1 MGQSFILASA
11 SDVRL
16 RLLLGAGLRPVVM
29 PARVDE
35 YALMAALLADGASP
49 RDIAD
54 TLAEMKAR
62 KVSERHRQAL
72 VLGCDQVL
80 ALGSRLLTKPQS
92 PDDAVGQL
100 KDLRGRT
107 HDLFSALVLYDEGRP
122 IWRHIGEAQL
132 TMRVLTDAE
141 IKAYVAENWDSIQHA
156 VGCYKIEE
164 AGQALFS
171 AVKGDRSTIQGLPLA
186 PLTQYL
192 TQRGHMTA

>member
-11 SDVRL
+11 SDIRL
-16 RLLLGAGLRPVVM
+16 RLLLGAGLRPLVM
-29 PARVDE
+29 PARLDE
-35 YALMAALLADGASP
+35 YAVMAALLADGARP

-62 KVSERHRQAL
+62 KVSERNLQAL

-80 ALGSRLLTKPQS
+80 ALGTRLLTKPETC
-92 PDDAVGQL
+92 DDAVRQL
-100 KDLRGRT
+100 QDLRGRT
-107 HDLFSALVLYDEGRP
+107 HHLFSALVLYDEGRP

-132 TMRVLTDAE
+132 TMRMLTDTE
-141 IKAYVAENWDSIQHA
+141 ITAYVAENWDSIQHA

-164 AGQALFS
+164 SGRALFS
-171 AVKGDRSTIQGLPLA
+171 AVTGDTSTIQGLPLA
-186 PLTQYL
+186 PLMVYL